1 MRAVCTRGLELASA
15 AFGGIDPRWLAALS
29 NANGASEPGSHE
41 AQTAAFL
48 RGPMSL
54 SEILKA
60 DLAAT
65 PGWRRRIGIL
75 REHLFPKRAF
85 MYERYGTRS
94 AIALPFLYLYRIV
107 RGAPRWVRR

>member
-1 MRAVCTRGLELASA
+1 
-15 AFGGIDPRWLAALS
+15 
-29 NANGASEPGSHE
+29 
-41 AQTAAFL
+41 
-48 RGPMSL
+48 MSL
-54 SEILKA
+54 AGILKS

-65 PGWRRRIGIL
+65 PDWRGRLRIL